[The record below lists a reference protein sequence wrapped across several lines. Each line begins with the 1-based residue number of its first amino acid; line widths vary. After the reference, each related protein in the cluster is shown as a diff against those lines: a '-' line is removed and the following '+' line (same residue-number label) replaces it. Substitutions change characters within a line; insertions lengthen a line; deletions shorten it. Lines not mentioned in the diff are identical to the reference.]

1 MEQVICWC
9 NDLHI
14 YQHLLTLTDLLS
26 LVGPH
31 TLYACLF
38 VCLPAC
44 LCEIAPVLSSTA
56 GGPSDSSLHHIPHG
70 APAWVQCRVGVEGGG

>member
-44 LCEIAPVLSSTA
+44 VK
-56 GGPSDSSLHHIPHG
+56 
-70 APAWVQCRVGVEGGG
+70 

>member
-1 MEQVICWC
+1 MVTSQISRVYLGSVYTDGVCESVCDRGSHFLRHPALRFSFCTMEQVICWC

-38 VCLPAC
+38 VCLP
-44 LCEIAPVLSSTA
+44 V
-56 GGPSDSSLHHIPHG
+56 
-70 APAWVQCRVGVEGGG
+70 